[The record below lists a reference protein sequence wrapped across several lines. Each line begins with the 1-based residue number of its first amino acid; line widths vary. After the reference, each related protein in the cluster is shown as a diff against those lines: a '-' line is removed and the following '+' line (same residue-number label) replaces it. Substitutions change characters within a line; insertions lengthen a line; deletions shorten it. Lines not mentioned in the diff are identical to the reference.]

1 MDRREFIG
9 AAAALGAGMGLGARE
24 LLAAE
29 AAKGAPNCEKLGW
42 RFGITAYTFR
52 HLALCEAAEQVAA
65 LGLRYIEGFTWQ
77 KLSAKKP
84 NVVTNETMSAD
95 DRKETKA
102 RLADIGVTLVSCYC
116 QAMAQEDACR
126 RLFEWA
132 KEMGMEIL
140 VAEPPASAYEMLDKL
155 LGEYQLTLAVHNHP
169 RPSGYWNPDV
179 FLKAVEGRTRRIGA
193 CCDTGH
199 WNPDVFLKAAEG
211 RSKRIGACCD
221 TGHWARSGLKPVEML
236 KKLEGRIAS
245 LHLKDIAKFD
255 DPKCPCVV
263 FGKGEGDIA
272 GIARE
277 IRRQGIK
284 PLITIEHEVANPKL
298 EEVAACIAYFDKAA
312 GE

>member
-1 MDRREFIG
+1 MEKHMDRRAFLG
-9 AAAALGAGMGLGARE
+9 TAGALGAGVGLANLRLPG

-102 RLADIGVTLVSCYC
+102 RLADIGVQLASCYC
-116 QAMAQEDACR
+116 QAMAKEDACR
-126 RLFEWA
+126 KLFDWA

-140 VAEPPASAYEMLDKL
+140 VAEPPPAAYDMVGKL
-155 LGEYQLTLAVHNHP
+155 LDEYQLNLAVHNHP
-169 RPSGYWNPDV
+169 KPSGYWDP
-179 FLKAVEGRTRRIGA
+179 E
-193 CCDTGH
+193 
-199 WNPDVFLKAAEG
+199 VFLKAAEG
-211 RSKRIGACCD
+211 RTKRIGACAD
-221 TGHWARSGLKPVEML
+221 TGHWARSGIQPVEAL
-236 KKLEGRIAS
+236 KKLEGRIVS
-245 LHLKDIAKFD
+245 LHLKDIAKFGD
-255 DPKCPCVV
+255 TRTPCVP
-263 FGKGEGDIA
+263 FGAGEGDIA
-272 GIARE
+272 GVVKE

-284 PLITIEHEVANPKL
+284 PLSTIEHEVTSPKL
-298 EEVAACIAYFDKAA
+298 VEEVAACIAYFDKVV
-312 GE
+312 GDTSGGGK